1 MKRRLNYILVLVVLF
16 AAASCKKET
25 QPAEENENELIT
37 TIQLDF
43 TNRGTADK
51 LIYVWEDADGPGG
64 EIPAIDEI
72 ALEPN
77 TEYDVKVTLW
87 DKSKTPAEDVTEE
100 VRAESENHRFYYET
114 SAGSGIA
121 IADFDNDINGVPLG
135 ITSVWT
141 TTSAATG
148 TFSLILR
155 HYQNGGK
162 EASDA
167 AGSTKSTT
175 DAGAIF
181 DFVVE

>member
-1 MKRRLNYILVLVVLF
+1 MHRRLNYFLVLVVLL

-37 TIQLDF
+37 TIQLDL
-43 TNRGTADK
+43 TKRGTADK

-64 EIPAIDEI
+64 EIPAIDDI
-72 ALEPN
+72 VLEPN
-77 TEYDVKVTLW
+77 TVYDVKVTLW

-100 VRAESENHRFYYET
+100 VRGESENHRFYYET
-114 SAGSGIA
+114 SAGSGIT
-121 IADFDNDINGVPLG
+121 ITDFDNDINGVPLG

-141 TTSAATG
+141 TTGAATG

-155 HYQNGGK
+155 HYPNGGK
-162 EASDA
+162 EASDD

-175 DAGAIF
+175 DAGAVFEFI
-181 DFVVE
+181 VE